1 MPNRLLERRRR
12 FRYKILK
19 VSITSQGHEFILLI
33 FLHTE
38 NIKIPSGLLRK
49 QPFGDN
55 CVPSLLA
62 GILLG
67 VESGIPAEVKQA
79 FQDTGTAHV
88 IAISG

>member
-1 MPNRLLERRRR
+1 VLLA
-12 FRYKILK
+12 L
-19 VSITSQGHEFILLI
+19 VLTD
-33 FLHTE
+33 
-38 NIKIPSGLLRK
+38 NIKLPSGLLRK

-67 VESGIPAEVKQA
+67 DEGGIPQDVKQA

-88 IAISG
+88 IAISGFNVAIVGGLFATLFLRLLGAMPSI